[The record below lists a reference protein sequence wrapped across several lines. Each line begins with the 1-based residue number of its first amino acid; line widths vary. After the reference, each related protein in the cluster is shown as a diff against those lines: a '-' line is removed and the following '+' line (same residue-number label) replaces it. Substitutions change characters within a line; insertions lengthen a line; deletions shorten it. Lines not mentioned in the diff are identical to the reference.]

1 MLLSERPITAVVLHL
16 NQGENTTIHNTS
28 MLDKDNLIQEIDSD
42 NIRDTIADLPQQL
55 RQEFDVP
62 VRVEP
67 ANLTAVVIAGMGGSV
82 LAGEMLRTWLADQ
95 LPVPIILV
103 RGYELP
109 AFVDRN
115 TLVIC
120 SSYSGN
126 TEETLGL
133 YNRAGER
140 QAPRVVIASGGQ
152 LHERGVSDELPVY
165 QLPTG
170 YQPRMVAWYGL
181 RALAELMEGL
191 GFAAGAVAELEEA
204 ARFLAQLSNEW
215 GLEVL
220 TGENRAKQIAEEC
233 AGKAV
238 WIYSGPALNSAARK
252 WKIDINENAKHVASW
267 NELPEFNHNEF
278 LGWTEHPRQKPFT
291 VIQLQSALDGE
302 RVQKRFEVTNR
313 LLSGR
318 MPAPVVVE
326 SRGDSHIQHLLWAC
340 LLGDYVSLYLAVLNN
355 VNPGRVEAIEQLKR
369 ELD

>member
-1 MLLSERPITAVVLHL
+1 
-16 NQGENTTIHNTS
+16 

-67 ANLTAVVIAGMGGSV
+67 ANLTAVVIAGMGGSM

-109 AFVDRN
+109 AFVDQN

-140 QAPRVVIASGGQ
+140 QAQRVVIASGGQ
-152 LHERGVSDELPVY
+152 LHERGVSDDVPVY

-204 ARFLAQLSNEW
+204 ARFLSQHSNEW
-215 GLEVL
+215 GP
-220 TGENRAKQIAEEC
+220 GF
-233 AGKAV
+233 
-238 WIYSGPALNSAARK
+238 
-252 WKIDINENAKHVASW
+252 
-267 NELPEFNHNEF
+267 LP
-278 LGWTEHPRQKPFT
+278 
-291 VIQLQSALDGE
+291 
-302 RVQKRFEVTNR
+302 
-313 LLSGR
+313 
-318 MPAPVVVE
+318 
-326 SRGDSHIQHLLWAC
+326 
-340 LLGDYVSLYLAVLNN
+340 
-355 VNPGRVEAIEQLKR
+355 
-369 ELD
+369 